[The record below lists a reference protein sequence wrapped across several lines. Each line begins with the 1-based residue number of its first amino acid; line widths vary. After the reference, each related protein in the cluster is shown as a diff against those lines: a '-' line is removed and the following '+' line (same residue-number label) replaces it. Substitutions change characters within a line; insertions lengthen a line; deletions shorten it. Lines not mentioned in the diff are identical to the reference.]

1 MNRYSVYIDLDSFTY
16 AVEAQD
22 EATAKALAVKEME
35 AWLAKYSADLG
46 IADVVVDEDPLLE
59 DSDIEI
65 SQ

>member
-1 MNRYSVYIDLDSFTY
+1 MTKYSVYIDLDSFNY
-16 AVEAQD
+16 FVEAQD
-22 EATAKALAVKEME
+22 EETAKALAVKEME

>member
-1 MNRYSVYIDLDSFTY
+1 MTKYSVYIDLDSFTY

-22 EATAKALAVKEME
+22 EETAKALAVKEME
-35 AWLAKYSADLG
+35 TWLAKYSADLG